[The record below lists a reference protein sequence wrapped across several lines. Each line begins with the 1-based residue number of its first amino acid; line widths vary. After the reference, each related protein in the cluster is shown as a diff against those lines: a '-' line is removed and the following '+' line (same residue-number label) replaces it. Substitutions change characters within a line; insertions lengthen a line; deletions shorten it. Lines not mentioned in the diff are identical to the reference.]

1 NNSSNVG
8 FVTTQPFD
16 EIRIT
21 YSSAVSLLYTPEVY
35 HASIIRFEE
44 GPDLAC
50 NATTPMM
57 RPAYPMSI
65 SGANTDLSTILDL
78 NPSSDLDNV
87 VDSDPDNFATLN
99 FTLGPGSLSVK
110 DELTTYDGGT
120 FAGFDI
126 ESTSLLSVGLLD
138 AITITTFLDGAQ
150 QQTADGSSGGILA
163 LNTSILNSGNER
175 SQIGFITSQP
185 FDEVQITGTATLLGS
200 MNVYGLSL
208 KEFCPADTSVL
219 TCNTPVMATEPDFP
233 LLINGINTG
242 VTGVG
247 LGSVTNSTAV
257 IDADDSN
264 FATIDLALGVL
275 GTASLSVQ
283 NPLDTYPA
291 NT

>member
-1 NNSSNVG
+1 
-8 FVTTQPFD
+8 
-16 EIRIT
+16 
-21 YSSAVSLLYTPEVY
+21 
-35 HASIIRFEE
+35 
-44 GPDLAC
+44 
-50 NATTPMM
+50 
-57 RPAYPMSI
+57 
-65 SGANTDLSTILDL
+65 
-78 NPSSDLDNV
+78 
-87 VDSDPDNFATLN
+87 
-99 FTLGPGSLSVK
+99 
-110 DELTTYDGGT
+110 
-120 FAGFDI
+120 
-126 ESTSLLSVGLLD
+126 
-138 AITITTFLDGAQ
+138 
-150 QQTADGSSGGILA
+150 SSGGILA

-283 NPLDTYPA
+283 NPLDTYSA
-291 NT
+291 NTYTGFDLETGGILSLDLLDNVTLTTYLDGVEQESINGSSEALLAVNSGLLFGDPGRYQIGVVANFPFDEAQSSMEQIVRVDRGVTNIYGVILQTLCRSPITCDITPLSYPGQPVIINSAATGASGVGGGGTSLEN